1 MDTGAWWFTIHGV
14 TKSWA
19 WLSGLTYS
27 GKSFLNT
34 GVHGLAIRLL
44 QKVDSEDLTSKP
56 LLPRTA
62 PAQSQ
67 HHALSSLS

>member
-1 MDTGAWWFTIHGV
+1 MVYNPWGHKELGMAEW
-14 TKSWA
+14 
-19 WLSGLTYS
+19 LTYS
-27 GKSFLNT
+27 GKSFLNKS
-34 GVHGLAIRLL
+34 VHGLAIRLL